1 MREPGQVADE
11 RADRAAPPTPGR
23 ERVAWRLAAA
33 HLARDVGRELEHLP
47 VEQEEPGEAEVAD
60 QRQLLVQPCAR
71 LPLVAV
77 GAAVTSLER
86 SSADL
91 CQLGDRGLVAVGEV
105 RVAIAELLRE
115 VELEPLCELGGARHG
130 AEVVREALGQRV
142 GREQDALVV
151 AAAFALRA
159 LQRRVV
165 PDRDHRVLEERA
177 PAVVRVDVPGDD
189 RLDADR
195 LRELPQPSVP
205 LRVAAL
211 VRPLE
216 LDEEPVPAEDRRQ
229 LRRAVAVPYRETVP
243 RAAGQADE
251 ALVELREQV
260 PIEARRNRL
269 RRLGPSPGMRRG
281 QQPAEVRVPARRLD
295 EQCHVRPV
303 RERHLRPGDRP
314 HAERLRRVRELERP
328 VHAVV
333 VGQRERLVAQ
343 LGRPRGQL
351 LGMGRPVEE
360 GIG

>member
-1 MREPGQVADE
+1 M
-11 RADRAAPPTPGR
+11 
-23 ERVAWRLAAA
+23 
-33 HLARDVGRELEHLP
+33 
-47 VEQEEPGEAEVAD
+47 
-60 QRQLLVQPCAR
+60 LL
-71 LPLVAV
+71 
-77 GAAVTSLER
+77 
-86 SSADL
+86 
-91 CQLGDRGLVAVGEV
+91 
-105 RVAIAELLRE
+105 
-115 VELEPLCELGGARHG
+115 
-130 AEVVREALGQRV
+130 
-142 GREQDALVV
+142 
-151 AAAFALRA
+151 
-159 LQRRVV
+159 

-195 LRELPQPSVP
+195 LRQLPQPTVA

-243 RAAGQADE
+243 SAAGQADE
-251 ALVELREQV
+251 PLVELREQV
-260 PIEARRNRL
+260 PIERGRDRL

-295 EQCHVRPV
+295 EQCHVRSV

-314 HAERLRRVRELERP
+314 HPERLRRVRELERP

-343 LGRPRGQL
+343 LGRLRSQL
-351 LGMGRPVEE
+351 LGMGRSVEE